1 MAITKVRVKINGTWN
16 NLTQNSSTGKWTGT
30 ITAPSTTSYNL
41 ANKYYPVSIEIT
53 NDAGTVSTYESTD
66 ATFGEDL
73 RLVVKET
80 IKPTITLVTPSNSAY
95 VTNNKQPITFK
106 VTDES
111 GGSGVNLSSV
121 KLKIDSTTY
130 SSTST
135 GMVSTGITNG
145 YQFVYTPQS
154 TLSDGKH
161 TITINASDNDG
172 NAATSVSA
180 SFTIDTV
187 PPVLTIS
194 SPTTGKI
201 TNQASLTVKGTTND
215 ATSSPTEVT
224 ILLNGEDVG
233 DVTVASDGSF
243 SKEIT
248 LSEGTNS
255 IVVKA
260 TDYAGQSTSITLS
273 VKLDTSVPTL
283 KSVSMSPN
291 PANTSASVAITLEV
305 E

>member
-1 MAITKVRVKINGTWN
+1 MAITKVRVKINGTWT
-16 NLTQNSSTGKWTGT
+16 NLTKNSSTGKWTAS

-41 ANKYYPVSIEIT
+41 ANKYYPVTVEIT

-66 ATFGEDL
+66 ASFGEAL
-73 RLVVKET
+73 RLTVKET
-80 IKPTITLVTPSNSAY
+80 IKPTITLVSPSNSAY

-130 SSTST
+130 TATST

-145 YQFVYTPQS
+145 YQFVFTPQ
-154 TLSDGKH
+154 TALTDGAH

-172 NAATSVSA
+172 NAATAVSA

-201 TNQASLTVKGTTND
+201 TNQAALTVEGVTND
-215 ATSSPTEVT
+215 ATSSPAEVA
-224 ILLNGEDVG
+224 ILLNGTDVG
-233 DVTVASDGSF
+233 TVTVGSDGSF
-243 SKEIT
+243 SKDIT
-248 LSEGTNS
+248 LVEGTNS
-255 IVVKA
+255 IVVTA

-283 KSVSMSPN
+283 KSIVMSPN

>member
-1 MAITKVRVKINGTWN
+1 MAITKVRVKINGTWTT
-16 NLTQNSSTGKWTGT
+16 LTKNSSTGKWSGSV
-30 ITAPSTTSYNL
+30 TAPSTTSYTL
-41 ANKYYPVSIEIT
+41 ANKYYPVTVELT
-53 NDAGTVSTYESTD
+53 NDAGTVATYESTD

-80 IKPTITLVTPSNSAY
+80 IKPTITLVSPSNSAY
-95 VTNNKQPITFK
+95 VTNNKQKITFK
-106 VTDES
+106 VTDEI

-130 SSTST
+130 TATST

-145 YQFVYTPQS
+145 YQFVFTPQ
-154 TLSDGKH
+154 TALTDGAH

-172 NAATSVSA
+172 NAATAVSA

-194 SPTTGKI
+194 NPTSGKI
-201 TNQASLTVKGTTND
+201 TNQASLTISGVTND
-215 ATSSPTEVT
+215 ATSSPAEVT
-224 ILLNGEDVG
+224 ILLNGTDVG
-233 DVTVASDGSF
+233 TVTVGSDGSF
-243 SKEIT
+243 SKAVT
-248 LSEGTNS
+248 LAEGTNS
-255 IVVKA
+255 IVVTA

-273 VKLDTSVPTL
+273 VKLDTTVPTL
-283 KSVSMSPN
+283 KSISMSPN

>member
-1 MAITKVRVKINGTWN
+1 MAITKVRVKINGTWT
-16 NLTQNSSTGKWTGT
+16 NLTKNSSTGKWSATV
-30 ITAPSTTSYNL
+30 TAPSTTSYTL
-41 ANKYYPVSIEIT
+41 ANKYYPVTIELT
-53 NDAGTVSTYESTD
+53 NDAGTVKTYESTD
-66 ATFGEDL
+66 ASFGEAL

-80 IKPTITLVTPSNSAY
+80 IKPVITLVSPSNSAY

-121 KLKIDSTTY
+121 KLKIDNTAYTV
-130 SSTST
+130 TST
-135 GMVSTGITNG
+135 GMASTGITNG
-145 YQFVYTPQS
+145 YQFVFTPS
-154 TLSDGKH
+154 SALADGEH

-172 NAATSVSA
+172 NAATTVSA

-194 SPTTGKI
+194 NPTNGKI
-201 TNQASLTVKGTTND
+201 TNQPSITVTGVTND
-215 ATSSPTEVT
+215 VTTSPVKVT
-224 ILLNGEDVG
+224 ILLNGTDVG
-233 DVTVASDGSF
+233 TVTVGSDGSF
-243 SKEIT
+243 SKAVT
-248 LSEGTNS
+248 LAEGTNS

-260 TDYAGQSTSITLS
+260 TDSAGQSTSITLS

-283 KSVSMSPN
+283 KSIVMSPN

>member
-1 MAITKVRVKINGTWN
+1 MAITKVRVKINGTWTT
-16 NLTQNSSTGKWTGT
+16 LTKNSSTGKWSGSV
-30 ITAPSTTSYNL
+30 TAPSTTSYTL
-41 ANKYYPVSIEIT
+41 ANKYYPVTVELT
-53 NDAGTVSTYESTD
+53 NDAGTVATYESTD

-80 IKPTITLVTPSNSAY
+80 IKPTITLVSPSNSAY
-95 VTNNKQPITFK
+95 VTNNKQKITFK

-130 SSTST
+130 TATST

-145 YQFVYTPQS
+145 YQFVFTPQ
-154 TLSDGKH
+154 TALTDGAH

-172 NAATSVSA
+172 NAATAVSA

-194 SPTTGKI
+194 NPTSGKI
-201 TNQASLTVKGTTND
+201 TNQASLTISGVTND
-215 ATSSPTEVT
+215 ATSSPAEVT
-224 ILLNGEDVG
+224 ILLNGTDVG
-233 DVTVASDGSF
+233 TVTVGSDGSF
-243 SKEIT
+243 SKAVT
-248 LSEGTNS
+248 LAEGTNS
-255 IVVKA
+255 IVVTA

-273 VKLDTSVPTL
+273 VKLDTTVPTL
-283 KSVSMSPN
+283 KSISMSPN